1 MKEAQTDDSLG
12 TDFSFQPSMPLSPVK
27 SRWCQCVSSSCHSL
41 YCCEPVT
48 LVLCFLATERGRGGG
63 AIARERDRG
72 LFLHLTQRRS
82 TASTPLDAIGESQKK
97 EGRQP
102 RLSVTLEEPAVQL
115 TDNTSVPHGL
125 VWYSPLGLADRLT
138 GFHGGQANTKQIQTG
153 GTELQ

>member
-1 MKEAQTDDSLG
+1 MCQLELSL
-12 TDFSFQPSMPLSPVK
+12 SLLLRASY
-27 SRWCQCVSSSCHSL
+27 SR
-41 YCCEPVT
+41 T
-48 LVLCFLATERGRGGG
+48 LLPGYRERKGGRV
-63 AIARERDRG
+63 IARERDRG